1 MYKELITAAKVE
13 NLSAVNAFVEGLLV
27 DTACSPKT
35 QMQIELVV
43 EEIFVNIASYAY
55 GDGEGEAI
63 LRGRIIEAPQ
73 GLELIFMDK
82 GAPYDPLSRMD
93 PDINADME
101 ERSIGGLG
109 IFLVK
114 KNVDAIQYSYK
125 DGRNVLR
132 IRKSF

>member
-13 NLSAVNAFVEGLLV
+13 NLAAVNDFVEGLLA
-27 DTACSPKT
+27 DTDCSSKT

-55 GDGEGEAI
+55 GGGEGEAI
-63 LRGRIIEAPQ
+63 LRGRILEAPL

-82 GAPYDPLSRMD
+82 GAPYDPLARTD
-93 PDINADME
+93 PDVNAAME
-101 ERSIGGLG
+101 DRGIGGLG

-114 KNVDAIQYSYK
+114 KNVDAIKYAYQ
-125 DGRNVLR
+125 DGQNILS
-132 IRKSF
+132 ICKYF

>member
-1 MYKELITAAKVE
+1 MYKELVTAAKVE
-13 NLSAVNAFVEGLLV
+13 KLAAVNDFVVGLLT

-55 GDGEGEAI
+55 GGGEGEAV
-63 LRGRIIEAPQ
+63 LRGRILTDPA
-73 GLELIFMDK
+73 GLELIFMDTGK
-82 GAPYDPLSRMD
+82 PYDPLARTD
-93 PDINADME
+93 PNVNADME

-114 KNVDAIQYSYK
+114 KNVDDIRYEYR
-125 DGRNVLR
+125 DGQNILM
-132 IRKSF
+132 IRKNF